1 MARSTKGKRFE
12 SLVSTLMV
20 AVFPAM
26 GLALA
31 GGVATL
37 SLGEAINPEAAAS
50 AAAAAETA
58 QKTPPETQATLITSL
73 ALGEVTEMWSTPIA
87 PGVQQIALVVQSN
100 RGLQQIHLLEVDP
113 SDPEITL
120 EVGFSNGKL
129 VGLTPVTEQARAVS
143 RPGHRVI
150 AAINGDSYS
159 TSPPL
164 GIPTDL
170 VIHDGQLIASPGG
183 GAVLGIMEN
192 DEAIVGMP
200 QVTVTMSVYTGVT
213 GGDAGSDTV
222 AANGPDGAGPDG
234 AGTDGAGTDGADPDG
249 AGAAAADAD
258 APAAKPTIRINK
270 VNRPRGNN
278 DIVLYTP
285 MYAAT
290 TLTNDDGLEV
300 VLASIQGEL
309 RLDASIMAEVREIR
323 QQQGSTPLDEGIM
336 VLSGAGTGEEALRQ
350 LKIGDKV
357 AISVDISGPWERVRE
372 AIGGHPSSNASI
384 LVQDG
389 KLGPNLD
396 QAVHPRTA
404 VGIRADGTLLLLTVD
419 GRQPGYSEGV
429 TTTELARLMLD
440 LGAVDAVNLD
450 GGGST
455 TFIARQPG
463 EMEATVQNRP
473 SDGYE
478 RAVGNSLLVISTA
491 PQGPLSRLAVRPGHV
506 RLLAGSRYAFT
517 VKGLDEAYN
526 PVTGEGVEG
535 RVEWETSAGLGEI
548 SAEGILVASR
558 SAASGRVSATVG
570 HVRGSAAV
578 EVVEKLSAIPPF
590 SDRISM
596 NPGETTV
603 IRVTGY
609 DAGGKPVEADP
620 AVYRWEVVGDIGTID
635 ETGRFTA
642 TDTAEGVSGTIRVS
656 YSGVS
661 TTILTDIGKPPILL
675 ED

>member
-58 QKTPPETQATLITSL
+58 QKTPPETHATLITSL

-100 RGLQQIHLLEVDP
+100 RGRQQIHLLEVDP
-113 SDPEITL
+113 SDPEITRCPGL
-120 EVGFSNGKL
+120 
-129 VGLTPVTEQARAVS
+129 LTPVTEQARAVS

-290 TLTNDDGLEV
+290 TCTNDDGL
-300 VLASIQGEL
+300 
-309 RLDASIMAEVREIR
+309 
-323 QQQGSTPLDEGIM
+323 
-336 VLSGAGTGEEALRQ
+336 
-350 LKIGDKV
+350 
-357 AISVDISGPWERVRE
+357 
-372 AIGGHPSSNASI
+372 
-384 LVQDG
+384 
-389 KLGPNLD
+389 
-396 QAVHPRTA
+396 
-404 VGIRADGTLLLLTVD
+404 
-419 GRQPGYSEGV
+419 
-429 TTTELARLMLD
+429 
-440 LGAVDAVNLD
+440 
-450 GGGST
+450 
-455 TFIARQPG
+455 
-463 EMEATVQNRP
+463 
-473 SDGYE
+473 
-478 RAVGNSLLVISTA
+478 
-491 PQGPLSRLAVRPGHV
+491 
-506 RLLAGSRYAFT
+506 
-517 VKGLDEAYN
+517 
-526 PVTGEGVEG
+526 
-535 RVEWETSAGLGEI
+535 
-548 SAEGILVASR
+548 
-558 SAASGRVSATVG
+558 
-570 HVRGSAAV
+570 
-578 EVVEKLSAIPPF
+578 
-590 SDRISM
+590 
-596 NPGETTV
+596 
-603 IRVTGY
+603 
-609 DAGGKPVEADP
+609 
-620 AVYRWEVVGDIGTID
+620 
-635 ETGRFTA
+635 
-642 TDTAEGVSGTIRVS
+642 
-656 YSGVS
+656 
-661 TTILTDIGKPPILL
+661 
-675 ED
+675 